1 MTKQTTPTETVGNN
15 PQREHRMSE
24 QTAEAAATES
34 EATTEQETEKQK
46 PTETVEFWKTKA
58 REQEKRAKDNAD
70 AAKRLAEIEE
80 SQKSEADKTADRIKQ
95 LETEAGDAR
104 RDALRFKV
112 ASEYG
117 IASERAALLLTGSD
131 EETMRRQAE
140 ALKGE
145 TDDRKKQGNRV
156 PTEGRHQTSTS
167 DPKRD
172 FLRGLTG
179 SD

>member
-1 MTKQTTPTETVGNN
+1 
-15 PQREHRMSE
+15 MSE
-24 QTAEAAATES
+24 QTAEATATES
-34 EATTEQETEKQK
+34 EATTEQETEQK
-46 PTETVEFWKTKA
+46 PTETVEFWKQKA
-58 REQEKRAKDNAD
+58 REQEKRAKDNAG

-80 SQKSEADKTADRIKQ
+80 SQKSEADKTADRIKR
-95 LETEAGDAR
+95 LEAEAENAR

-112 ASEYG
+112 ASEFG
-117 IASERAALLLTGSD
+117 IASERAELLLTGSD

-145 TDDRKKQGNRV
+145 SDERKKQGNRV
-156 PTEGRHQTSTS
+156 PREGQTSSSKS

>member
-1 MTKQTTPTETVGNN
+1 
-15 PQREHRMSE
+15 MSE
-24 QTAEAAATES
+24 TTAEATATET
-34 EATTEQETEKQK
+34 EATTEQETEQK
-46 PTETVEFWKTKA
+46 PTETVDFWKQKA
-58 REQEKRAKDNAD
+58 REQEKRAKENAN

-95 LETEAGDAR
+95 LETEAENAR

-112 ASEYG
+112 ASEFG
-117 IASERAALLLTGSD
+117 IASERAELLLTGSD

-145 TDDRKKQGNRV
+145 SDERKKQGNRV
-156 PTEGRHQTSTS
+156 PREGQTSS
-167 DPKRD
+167 SKPDPKRD

-179 SD
+179 AD

>member
-1 MTKQTTPTETVGNN
+1 
-15 PQREHRMSE
+15 MSE
-24 QTAEAAATES
+24 QTAEATATET
-34 EATTEQETEKQK
+34 EASTEQETETK
-46 PTETVEFWKTKA
+46 PAETVDFWKQKA
-58 REQEKRAKDNAD
+58 REQEKRAKENAA
-70 AAKRLAEIEE
+70 AAKRLAELEE
-80 SQKSEADKTADRIKQ
+80 SQKSEADKQTDRIKQ
-95 LETEAGDAR
+95 LETEAESAR

-112 ASEYG
+112 ASEFG
-117 IASERAALLLTGSD
+117 IASERAELLLTGSD

-145 TDDRKKQGNRV
+145 SDERKKQGNRA
-156 PTEGRHQTSTS
+156 PSEGRTQSSTS

>member
-1 MTKQTTPTETVGNN
+1 
-15 PQREHRMSE
+15 MSE
-24 QTAEAAATES
+24 QTAEATATES
-34 EATTEQETEKQK
+34 EATTEQETEQK
-46 PTETVEFWKTKA
+46 PTETVEFWKQKA
-58 REQEKRAKDNAD
+58 REQEKRAKDNAG

-80 SQKSEADKTADRIKQ
+80 SQKSEADKTADRIKR
-95 LETEAGDAR
+95 LEAEAENAR

-112 ASEYG
+112 ASEFG
-117 IASERAALLLTGSD
+117 IASERAELLLTGSD

-145 TDDRKKQGNRV
+145 SDERKKQGNRV
-156 PTEGRHQTSTS
+156 PREGQTSSSKS

-179 SD
+179 TD